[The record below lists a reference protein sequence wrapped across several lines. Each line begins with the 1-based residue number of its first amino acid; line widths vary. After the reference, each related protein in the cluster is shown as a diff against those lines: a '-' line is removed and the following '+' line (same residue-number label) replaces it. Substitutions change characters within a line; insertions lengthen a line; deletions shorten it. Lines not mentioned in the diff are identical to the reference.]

1 MGYSAQYG
9 QPVIEAAKMVKD
21 GKELKEILGIGKN
34 QVYDLLHSGTIASIK
49 IGTHFKITKTA
60 VQKYLKI

>member
-1 MGYSAQYG
+1 MDQQYEILKDYKD
-9 QPVIEAAKMVKD
+9 VITP
-21 GKELKEILGIGKN
+21 KELKEILGIGKN

>member
-1 MGYSAQYG
+1 MDQQYEILKYYKD
-9 QPVIEAAKMVKD
+9 VITP
-21 GKELKEILGIGKN
+21 KELKEILGIGKN

>member
-1 MGYSAQYG
+1 MDQQYEILKDYKD
-9 QPVIEAAKMVKD
+9 VITP
-21 GKELKEILGIGKN
+21 KELKEILGIGKN

-49 IGTHFKITKTA
+49 IGTNFKITKTA